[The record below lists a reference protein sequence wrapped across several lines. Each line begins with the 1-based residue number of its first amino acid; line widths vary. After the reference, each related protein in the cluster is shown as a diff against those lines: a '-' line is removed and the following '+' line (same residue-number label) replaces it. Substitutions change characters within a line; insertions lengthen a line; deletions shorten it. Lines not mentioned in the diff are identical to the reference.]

1 MARLDTIRALE
12 KRGLST
18 QLAEKTV
25 ELGYQLGTLKK
36 CTLKE
41 LEKDFYYK
49 EILQLIDV
57 AKIRSIDRD
66 EIVDKAL
73 KEGDI
78 SDGPISADQALR
90 RVEKKLGVIWSLPE
104 GYTIDGVLK
113 QISCLLYTSPSP
125 RDS

>member
-57 AKIRSIDRD
+57 AKIRSIETKKDSTKSNPTLD
-66 EIVDKAL
+66 L
-73 KEGDI
+73 NF
-78 SDGPISADQALR
+78 ADNSR
-90 RVEKKLGVIWSLPE
+90 RPAVAARRNIRFSFVIPLGL
-104 GYTIDGVLK
+104 LK
-113 QISCLLYTSPSP
+113 QAVL
-125 RDS
+125 

>member
-12 KRGLST
+12 KRGIST

-41 LEKDFYYK
+41 LEKNFYYK

-57 AKIRSIDRD
+57 AKISSIDRD
-66 EIVDKAL
+66 DIVDKAL
-73 KEGDI
+73 KEVDI
-78 SDGPISADQALR
+78 ELNEVLIVKFKLSLSFTISAFRLA
-90 RVEKKLGVIWSLPE
+90 ISSASLFSSSFLVFDL
-104 GYTIDGVLK
+104 IFK
-113 QISCLLYTSPSP
+113 
-125 RDS
+125 

>member
-18 QLAEKTV
+18 KLAEKTV

-66 EIVDKAL
+66 DIVEKAL
-73 KEGDI
+73 KEGDNF
-78 SDGPISADQALR
+78 R
-90 RVEKKLGVIWSLPE
+90 RPYLCRSSSQKSRKEIRCYLVIA
-104 GYTIDGVLK
+104 
-113 QISCLLYTSPSP
+113 
-125 RDS
+125 

>member
-66 EIVDKAL
+66 EINIKYKKKFLHERNDKF
-73 KEGDI
+73 
-78 SDGPISADQALR
+78 
-90 RVEKKLGVIWSLPE
+90 
-104 GYTIDGVLK
+104 
-113 QISCLLYTSPSP
+113 
-125 RDS
+125 